1 MIKSMMFLFML
12 FFAFTEVNAQLFRR
26 VSDWDRYQY
35 NPTENGGV
43 RYCNNP
49 DCVMCN
55 RIFGP
60 MAGFV
65 LTPEH
70 RSIRIEFVRKT
81 PNSEEILGESTPI
94 PIPSKEKESALR
106 ELLYGYSNEEDIP
119 ILEPSSVEAVRAMLG
134 LVKPTNKVIY
144 DLGCGDGRILALA
157 TKDYGAKKGV
167 GIELNIDSVIKANE
181 LADMMG
187 VKDKV
192 TIKHGDLR
200 DFNYDEADI
209 ITLYLF
215 PDLLDQIVP
224 KVKKGTT
231 VISYGHDL
239 TGIKTQKHV
248 VKVGNLDYEFFIW
261 TK

>member
-1 MIKSMMFLFML
+1 MIKSFVFGLLTVLFIL
-12 FFAFTEVNAQLFRR
+12 TPTRSAESQPFRR

-70 RSIRIEFVRKT
+70 RSIRIEFVRQT
-81 PNSEEILGESTPI
+81 PNSKEILGESVPL
-94 PIPSKEKESALR
+94 PSKEKESALR

-119 ILEPSSVEAVRAMLG
+119 ILEPSSVEAVRAMLN
-134 LVKPTNKVIY
+134 LVKPNGKVIY

-209 ITLYLF
+209 IALYLF

-224 KVKKGTT
+224 KVKKGTI

-239 TGIKTQKHV
+239 IGVKTQKHV
-248 VKVGNLDYEFFIW
+248 VNGYEFFVW